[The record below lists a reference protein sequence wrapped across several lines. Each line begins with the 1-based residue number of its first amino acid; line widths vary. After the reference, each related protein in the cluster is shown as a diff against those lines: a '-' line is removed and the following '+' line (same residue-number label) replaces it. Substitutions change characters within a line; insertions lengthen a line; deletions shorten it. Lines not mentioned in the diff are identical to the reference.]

1 MTFGTPLH
9 RLKQAWDGRGRN
21 KNVAVLA
28 GDVCDVSSKFPEMRK
43 LPPGKTVLLPVADL
57 QGLFPAEKQPAPVK
71 STKAPATKTK
81 PKSESAT
88 AE

>member
-1 MTFGTPLH
+1 MFGTPLH
-9 RLKQAWDGRGRN
+9 RLQQAWNGRGRN
-21 KNVAVLA
+21 KEVAVLA
-28 GDVCDVSSKFPEMRK
+28 GDVCDVSSKFPELHK

-71 STKAPATKTK
+71 PTKAPTKNTK
-81 PKSESAT
+81 PKSASAT

>member
-1 MTFGTPLH
+1 MTFGTPLY

-21 KNVAVLA
+21 KEVAVLA
-28 GDVCDVSSKFPEMRK
+28 GDVCDVSSKFPELAK
-43 LPPGKTVLLPVADL
+43 LPPGNTVLLPVADL
-57 QGLFPAEKQPAPVK
+57 QGLFPMEKQPAPVK
-71 STKAPATKTK
+71 STKAPTRKTE